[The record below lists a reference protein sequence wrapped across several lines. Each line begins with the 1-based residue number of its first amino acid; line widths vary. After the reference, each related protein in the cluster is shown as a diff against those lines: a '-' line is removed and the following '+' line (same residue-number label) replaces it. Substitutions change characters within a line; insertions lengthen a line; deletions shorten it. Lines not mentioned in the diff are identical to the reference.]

1 MNITLASQTT
11 DFWTFDTKL
20 LVASA
25 AVSLALV
32 CAFLALF
39 SVEAAAVVIAL
50 VAVAAVLA
58 RPFIGIPVVF
68 LLGMLGDLQHFT
80 GGISV
85 VKGVMFLMVLAF
97 LARRPLA
104 TMRERATGIEIPLV
118 VFIALY
124 ILGNL
129 ISPNETYSSSV
140 LVTWLGYPFAFL
152 IVLYLVRTKRQI
164 EWVLAALV
172 VGAVLA
178 SCSTVLEQFTGINLL
193 SSVRGVNEVIASN
206 GPEGMDRIS
215 GLFQEANAA
224 AYMYILAI
232 PVLVALLLT
241 DRSRA
246 QKVVAFVMML
256 CCMFGLLISFSRSG
270 YIAVLVALL
279 CILFFLKFRK
289 AIWIV
294 TSVVV
299 LVVLLSPLIPFTAV
313 ADRFFQIQDEVGGES
328 DRTLYYM
335 TSARLLI
342 EHPLIPAGED
352 QFMSDI
358 ADRTG
363 VKQGPHS
370 NIMSAGVNSGVIGF
384 VAILWLFIS
393 YALYVRRGLREA
405 PPSALRWYAIAT
417 YAGMIGF
424 QIQGLFMTNFGWFMM
439 WAGAALPLCCILA
452 AKQEQQRRASQFA

>member
-1 MNITLASQTT
+1 MNATLAPATT
-11 DFWTFDTKL
+11 EFWTFDTKL
-20 LVASA
+20 FAAAA

-39 SVEAAAVVIAL
+39 SVEAAGAVIAL
-50 VAVAAVLA
+50 VAVVAVFA

-68 LLGMLGDLQHFT
+68 MLGMLGDLQHFT
-80 GGISV
+80 GGMSV
-85 VKGVMFLMVLAF
+85 VKGVMALMVIAF
-97 LARRPLA
+97 VARRPLA
-104 TMRERATGIEIPLV
+104 AMRERATGIEIPLIA
-118 VFIALY
+118 FIVIY
-124 ILGNL
+124 IVGNL
-129 ISPNETYSSSV
+129 MSPSETYNSSV
-140 LVTWLGYPFAFL
+140 LLTWLGYPFAFL
-152 IVLYLVRTKRQI
+152 IVLYLVRTRRQI
-164 EWVLAALV
+164 EWALAALV

-206 GPEGMDRIS
+206 GPEGMDRLS

-241 DRSRA
+241 DRSRT
-246 QKVVAFVMML
+246 QKIVAFLMML
-256 CCMFGLLISFSRSG
+256 VCMFGLLISFSRSG

-279 CILFFLKFRK
+279 CILFYLQFRK
-289 AIWIV
+289 AVWIV
-294 TSVVV
+294 VSVAV
-299 LVVLLSPLIPFTAV
+299 LVVVLSPLIPFTAV
-313 ADRFFQIQDEVGGES
+313 IDRFFQIQDEVGGES

-335 TSARLLI
+335 TSARLII

-370 NIMSAGVNSGVIGF
+370 NIMSAGVNGGVLGF

-393 YALYVRRGLREA
+393 YALFIRRGLRET

-424 QIQGLFMTNFGWFMM
+424 QIQGLFMTNFGWFLM
-439 WAGAALPLCCILA
+439 WASAALPLCCVLA
-452 AKQEQQRRASQFA
+452 AKAEQRSAAQFM